1 MLLTFRYSYVDLL
14 LVFLQSTCLCFMI
27 CGAFG
32 PYHTFC
38 CLPFWFDFLLSCS
51 FYMMYAFHNA
61 FIIMLSVAD
70 LPMLLFSPSF
80 FSFSQL
86 HCCCFIM
93 CAVKCKQ
100 QELFLHSLQC
110 MQTVLEVM
118 VPPTVLAL
126 QVSQPE
132 LSTSCVS
139 FCCYCFITGIFLWCI
154 LMLLLLF
161 HAFMLIDNDSFN
173 HSFTRKEAEVC
184 LHNLPTLHMQN
195 HTGIN

>member
-1 MLLTFRYSYVDLL
+1 
-14 LVFLQSTCLCFMI
+14 
-27 CGAFG
+27 
-32 PYHTFC
+32 
-38 CLPFWFDFLLSCS
+38 
-51 FYMMYAFHNA
+51 
-61 FIIMLSVAD
+61 
-70 LPMLLFSPSF
+70 
-80 FSFSQL
+80 
-86 HCCCFIM
+86 M

-161 HAFMLIDNDSFN
+161 HAFMLIDNASTIVLQGRKQRCTRTIYL
-173 HSFTRKEAEVC
+173 HFTCKTILVSTSC
-184 LHNLPTLHMQN
+184 CFFLCFLPSQPCYYLLLFQD
-195 HTGIN
+195 GVQ